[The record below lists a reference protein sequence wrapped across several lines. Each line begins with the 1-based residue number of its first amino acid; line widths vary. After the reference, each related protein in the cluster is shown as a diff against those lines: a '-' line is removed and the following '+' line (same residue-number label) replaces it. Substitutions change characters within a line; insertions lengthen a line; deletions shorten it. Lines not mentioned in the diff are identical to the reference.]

1 MKLLGIIGLIDE
13 EETDW
18 KLISIDINDTNAN
31 KMNDLVD
38 VERNMPGLLNATIGW
53 FRKYKIPE
61 GKPENKFAFDGEP
74 KNATFARHIVK
85 EVHESWKNLMEARNT
100 SHGIDRACSKCGFRS
115 EISTEDAKCVVDMAP
130 ETGIQGEAPSVTERY
145 HYCT

>member
-1 MKLLGIIGLIDE
+1 
-13 EETDW
+13 
-18 KLISIDINDTNAN
+18 
-31 KMNDLVD
+31 MNDLVD
-38 VERNMPGLLNATIGW
+38 VERNMPGWLKATIRW

-74 KNATFARHIVK
+74 QNATFARHIVK

-100 SHGIDRACSKCGFRS
+100 SHGIDRTCSKCGFRS

-130 ETGIQGEAPSVTERY
+130 ETGIQGEAPSVTQRY
-145 HYCT
+145 QIVCSQALVAAHASLLPNAVFRDTGDNASQLDCR